1 MIERMIQ
8 NRVSR
13 AVKILMMVL
22 IASALFGFVVMSL
35 WNWLMPALFGWRS
48 ISFWQALGLLLLTK
62 LLFGGLRGGW
72 GHGRHWRRG
81 MRERWERMTPE
92 QREKMRE
99 RLQAC
104 CGPFPASAETKT
116 EKS

>member
-1 MIERMIQ
+1 MIEKMIQ

-48 ISFWQALGLLLLTK
+48 ISVWQALGLLLLTK
-62 LLFGGLRGGW
+62 VLFGGLRGGRS
-72 GHGRHWRRG
+72 HGRHWRRG

-104 CGPFPASAETKT
+104 CGPVPASAETKT